1 MINKLIFSRC
11 QVLKPYLE
19 ALKNTSTDDY
29 LRRIQQ
35 IQTLLAQ
42 NAEKRETLTRL
53 MTQGIID
60 PVIFNQETNNLLSQA
75 DSYRDEIKSLKNT
88 VSGDVTNI
96 TETAAVI
103 QFAEKSAMLTEY
115 DEDIFEKFVKRIIVN
130 SRNEVSFEL
139 KCGLKLRERM

>member
-1 MINKLIFSRC
+1 
-11 QVLKPYLE
+11 
-19 ALKNTSTDDY
+19 
-29 LRRIQQ
+29 
-35 IQTLLAQ
+35 
-42 NAEKRETLTRL
+42 

-75 DSYRDEIKSLKNT
+75 DGFRDEIKSLKNT
-88 VSGDVTNI
+88 VSGDVTNV

-115 DEDIFEKFVKRIIVN
+115 DEDVFEKFVKRIIVN
-130 SRNEVSFEL
+130 SRNEVCFEL